1 MLQALLLLVG
11 LGLLAFGGEGLYYAY
26 SNPQQVTMRC
36 AEYAQSRP
44 SALWLRLT
52 DCEADY
58 LGAGYRE
65 SGGQIAELFFPV
77 RPTGRPRTEPAAL
90 VAATSDPQVLAIAQA
105 TVGEGRQPN
114 QEQFIV
120 MMLKIITALGAS
132 REIEGWGR
140 AGIVK
145 AFDTRRSL
153 ASLSSPIE
161 PDAIVLDLHARPD
174 PTVPAIQAGAGAV
187 ALAGALLLHL
197 RSKRAGVLE
206 RTAAAAEP
214 VAPAVD
220 QGRSA
225 PAPEGVELGTSGTDP
240 GAVEPAHVADQPA
253 VQASVE
259 PAADMLA
266 FPAEDKA
273 PVAPP
278 GIPPAPPGIPPA
290 PPGPAAAAPRLRGL
304 LLLRLPPS
312 ANASDI
318 ENAPPLGARDAV
330 ERRIAELVPGIRFD
344 ESGQG
349 SVSGPDHLL
358 VVDLGPDPLVPT
370 AVARA
375 EGTEGIELL
384 KTLLTSAGWR
394 AYSPRTASFV
404 DPDRLHAAA
413 VPGEGDGSQEN
424 GRKGEP

>member
-77 RPTGRPRTEPAAL
+77 RPAGRPRNDPAAL
-90 VAATSDPQVLAIAQA
+90 VAATRDPQVLAIAQA
-105 TVGEGRQPN
+105 TVGEGRQPT

-174 PTVPAIQAGAGAV
+174 ATAPARLAGAGAL
-187 ALAGALLLHL
+187 ALVGALLLHL
-197 RSKRAGVLE
+197 RSKRVRVVE
-206 RTAAAAEP
+206 PTAAAEEP
-214 VAPAVD
+214 VSAAVD
-220 QGRSA
+220 QGPSE
-225 PAPEGVELGTSGTDP
+225 PAADAAEFEISGADHVNP
-240 GAVEPAHVADQPA
+240 VEPA
-253 VQASVE
+253 SVTDGPE
-259 PAADMLA
+259 VHTGTAPGADMLA
-266 FPAEDKA
+266 FPAEDE
-273 PVAPP
+273 PT
-278 GIPPAPPGIPPA
+278 PAPPDLPPA
-290 PPGPAAAAPRLRGL
+290 QPAPAAATPRLRGL

-318 ENAPPLGARDAV
+318 ENAPPLGTREAV

-349 SVSGPDHLL
+349 SVAGPDHLL

-375 EGTEGIELL
+375 EGQEGIELL

-413 VPGEGDGSQEN
+413 APGENHSGLDPAP
-424 GRKGEP
+424 RVR

>member
-1 MLQALLLLVG
+1 MLQALLVLVG

-77 RPTGRPRTEPAAL
+77 RPAGRPRTDPAAL
-90 VAATSDPQVLAIAQA
+90 VAATSDAQVLAIAQA

-120 MMLKIITALGAS
+120 MMLKIVTALGAS

-174 PTVPAIQAGAGAV
+174 ATVPAIEAAAGAL

-197 RSKRAGVLE
+197 RSKRVRVVE
-206 RTAAAAEP
+206 PTAAAEEP
-214 VAPAVD
+214 VAATVD
-220 QGRSA
+220 QGRSE
-225 PAPEGVELGTSGTDP
+225 PAPDAVELGTSGADHVSP
-240 GAVEPAHVADQPA
+240 VEPASVAAEPE
-253 VQASVE
+253 VHASVA

-266 FPAEDKA
+266 FPAEDEA
-273 PVAPP
+273 TLAPP
-278 GIPPAPPGIPPA
+278 DLPPARPA
-290 PPGPAAAAPRLRGL
+290 PAAAAPRLRGL

-318 ENAPPLGARDAV
+318 ENAPPLGTREAV

-358 VVDLGPDPLVPT
+358 VVDLGPDALVPT

-375 EGTEGIELL
+375 EGDEGIELL

-413 VPGEGDGSQEN
+413 APGEGDGSQEN